1 MKILVRSKR
10 DADAVNAV
18 FKRFAEVSHW
28 RVESLGGLR
37 GERLIREI
45 QSRIEP
51 FTIVLLGREEA
62 DIYPLVK
69 PLEDERPF
77 TAILQA
83 RTKRVRNSTVE
94 MIHSLLTRGRAIIRL
109 KTKWNKSYVL
119 SGAPKGKT
127 IDLPVEPYYDTFF
140 LYSRGARRLLD
151 TLGLAGDP
159 GLLLVLKGP
168 RGLHYV
174 YSGDK
179 LLGRVDFSTPNYMI
193 KPRAEKY
200 SDIIAKT
207 SIEELVGEN
216 TSILEILESSAVKL
230 IREAYDRVKPR
241 KVVVPVS
248 GGKDSSAALLLSSE
262 ALDPSMITAIY
273 VDTGID
279 FPENKE
285 AAEKIASKAGI
296 DLVEVNAGVDKGL
309 MEGFPLPNPENRWCT
324 GRKLEALRKAI
335 ERVEPSGRVLIIV
348 GDRDS
353 ESEKRSRRPLV
364 RIDSMLPYPAVS
376 PLRLW
381 SGAHVMGYLWMRGG
395 LVNSLYSLGFYRTG
409 CYLCFS
415 LRSWELRIMI
425 EEGIVSRIINSRPS
439 HKPLFD
445 RFLSLKS
452 GAPVEERRG
461 EAEPDYA

>member
-18 FKRFAEVSHW
+18 LKRFAEVNHW
-28 RVESLGGLR
+28 SVESLGGLR
-37 GERLIREI
+37 GEKLIREI

-51 FTIVLLGREEA
+51 FTIVLLGKEEA
-62 DIYPLVK
+62 ELYPLVK
-69 PLEDERPF
+69 LLEDETPF
-77 TAILQA
+77 TAVLQA

-140 LYSRGARRLLD
+140 LYSRGAERLLE

-168 RGLHYV
+168 RGQHYIF
-174 YSGDK
+174 SGDK
-179 LLGRVDFSTPNYMI
+179 LIGRVDFSTPNYKT
-193 KPRAEKY
+193 KPRSEKY
-200 SDIIAKT
+200 SDTIVKT
-207 SIEELVGEN
+207 SIEELIVEN
-216 TSILEILESSAVKL
+216 TRILEILESNAIKL

-241 KVVVPVS
+241 KIVVPVS
-248 GGKDSSAALLLSSE
+248 GGKDSSAALLLASR
-262 ALDPSMITAIY
+262 ALDPSIITAIY

-285 AAEKIASKAGI
+285 AAEKIAGKAGV
-296 DLVEVNAGVDKGL
+296 DLVEVHAGVDKGI
-309 MEGFPLPNPENRWCT
+309 MEGLPLPTHENRWCT

-335 ERVEPSGRVLIIV
+335 ENVEPGGRVLIIV

-364 RIDSMLPYPAVS
+364 RIDDVLPYPAVS

-395 LVNSLYSLGFYRTG
+395 LVNRLYSLGFYRTG

-415 LRSWELRIMI
+415 LRSWELSIMI
-425 EEGIVSRIINSRPS
+425 EEGVISRIISSRPL

-452 GAPVEERRG
+452 GAPVEER
-461 EAEPDYA
+461 